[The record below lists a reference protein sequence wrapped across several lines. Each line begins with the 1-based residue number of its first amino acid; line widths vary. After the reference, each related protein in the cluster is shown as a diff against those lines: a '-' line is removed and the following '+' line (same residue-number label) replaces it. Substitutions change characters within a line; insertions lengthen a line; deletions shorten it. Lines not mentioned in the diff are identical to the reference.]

1 MDFLHIFRT
10 IEGLLYEIMGWLV
23 FYPRT
28 LWRSIR
34 HPAEMMRYSEAEQT
48 EQAEQQYSD
57 SLSPPLFLLLSIL
70 IAHAIEVAMHREDR
84 PARRPRRRT
93 GQITRVSAD
102 AESDRIFDR
111 AVDVR
116 RRTAQAARTADRPR
130 EAAWPLLQ
138 PVLCGRSLRA
148 GIRAVVGGDAF
159 AHPSAADRGG
169 VAATAA
175 VGWYLWLQTRWLST
189 HLDISTG
196 RSVLIAL
203 WTAPEG
209 HRNHRRNRT
218 GADLLKA
225 SRLFTRLFS
234 AVS

>member
-70 IAHAIEVAMHREDR
+70 IAHAIEVAMHEKIVLHGGL
-84 PARRPRRRT
+84 A
-93 GQITRVSAD
+93 GELVKSH
-102 AESDRIFDR
+102 EY
-111 AVDVR
+111 
-116 RRTAQAARTADRPR
+116 
-130 EAAWPLLQ
+130 LLM
-138 PVLCGRSLRA
+138 LRA
-148 GIRAVVGGDAF
+148 IAFSIVPLMFAVALLKRLGQRIDREKLRGPFYSQCYVAAPFALAF
-159 AHPSAADRGG
+159 GLSSVAMRSHIHPLQIAGG

-175 VGWYLWLQTRWLST
+175 IGWYLWLQTRWLST

-203 WTAPEG
+203 WTA
-209 HRNHRRNRT
+209 
-218 GADLLKA
+218 LKA
-225 SRLFTRLFS
+225 IAIIVAIALVLIF
-234 AVS
+234 